1 MGRERWVDILS
12 SEQNSNSVRLDNKNE
27 ERYYFEAEVLADKL
41 LGLGETENSNI
52 SSCQQSSFI
61 NDSLPTSMW
70 KAIGAAS
77 SVILI
82 GIPVAALLGFVLSS
96 NTMQNMLASIQ
107 SSITPYLVPTLAIVS
122 ASFRNFLF
130 QMQAIV
136 TSMPYLLRNLNH
148 VKIRPLP
155 FLYKLI
161 RKCIIMEAW
170 RHIWVIVYKPTRYL
184 WKGTLKHS
192 KSAYDRFCPAWIRR
206 GVKSMFHGIVQ
217 GAVQAQVGGI
227 FESAFSGVTFE
238 SWSWSSGPSGGSG
251 DIDGSS
257 LDFMVQDSDAAMKDV
272 ILDSM
277 LDSDAAQS
285 LVETAIDDAGSAVE
299 DMCDAVIA
307 ETSMDAL
314 VESAVESSLE
324 DVVDSMVDSILE

>member
-1 MGRERWVDILS
+1 
-12 SEQNSNSVRLDNKNE
+12 
-27 ERYYFEAEVLADKL
+27 
-41 LGLGETENSNI
+41 
-52 SSCQQSSFI
+52 
-61 NDSLPTSMW
+61 
-70 KAIGAAS
+70 
-77 SVILI
+77 
-82 GIPVAALLGFVLSS
+82 
-96 NTMQNMLASIQ
+96 
-107 SSITPYLVPTLAIVS
+107 
-122 ASFRNFLF
+122 
-130 QMQAIV
+130 
-136 TSMPYLLRNLNH
+136 
-148 VKIRPLP
+148 
-155 FLYKLI
+155 
-161 RKCIIMEAW
+161 
-170 RHIWVIVYKPTRYL
+170 
-184 WKGTLKHS
+184 
-192 KSAYDRFCPAWIRR
+192 
-206 GVKSMFHGIVQ
+206 MFHGIVQ